1 MSDIDRLI
9 NETLDHEDAE
19 LRRALGEDPGFI
31 ASAFGMMRG
40 PGAWP
45 RQIMFAAQSVM
56 FFVSVWFA
64 WEFFQADTVLDALRW
79 GLPGAV
85 LMLAALVV
93 KTSMAA
99 FLTEH
104 RLLMEIRRLELRI
117 ERMRSSDQA

>member
-9 NETLDHEDAE
+9 EETLDHEDAE
-19 LRRALGEDPGFI
+19 LRRALGEEPGFI

-40 PGAWP
+40 PGAWA
-45 RQIMFAAQSVM
+45 RQVMFVAQGVM

-79 GLPGAV
+79 GLPAVV

-104 RLLMEIRRLELRI
+104 RLVMEIRRLELRI
-117 ERMRSSDQA
+117 ERMRSSGQA

>member
-9 NETLDHEDAE
+9 EETLDHEDAA
-19 LRRALGEDPGFI
+19 LRRALGEEPGFI

-45 RQIMFAAQSVM
+45 RQVMFAAQTVM

-64 WEFFQADTVLDALRW
+64 WEFFQAETVLEALRW
-79 GLPGAV
+79 GLPSAV
-85 LMLAALVV
+85 LMLGALVV

-117 ERMRSSDQA
+117 ERMRSSGQV

>member
-9 NETLDHEDAE
+9 EETLDHEDAA
-19 LRRALGEDPGFI
+19 LRRALGEEPGFI
-31 ASAFGMMRG
+31 TSAFGMMRG

-45 RQIMFAAQSVM
+45 RQVMFAAQTVM
-56 FFVSVWFA
+56 FFLSVWFA
-64 WEFFQADTVLDALRW
+64 WEFFQAETVLEALRW

-85 LMLAALVV
+85 LMLGALVV

-117 ERMRSSDQA
+117 ERMRSSGQA

>member
-9 NETLDHEDAE
+9 EETLDHEDAA

-31 ASAFGMMRG
+31 ASAFGMLRG

-45 RQIMFAAQSVM
+45 RQVMFAAQTVM
-56 FFVSVWFA
+56 FVVSVWFA
-64 WEFFQADTVLDALRW
+64 WEFFQAETVLDALRW

-85 LMLAALVV
+85 LMLGALVV

-99 FLTEH
+99 FITEH
-104 RLLMEIRRLELRI
+104 RLLMEIRRLELRV
-117 ERMRSSDQA
+117 ERMRSSAQV

>member
-9 NETLDHEDAE
+9 EETLDHEDAD
-19 LRRALGEDPGFI
+19 LRRALGEEPGFI
-31 ASAFGMMRG
+31 ASAFGMLRG

-45 RQIMFAAQSVM
+45 RQAMFAAQTVM

-64 WEFFQADTVLDALRW
+64 WAFFQAETVLEALRW
-79 GLPGAV
+79 GLPSAV
-85 LMLAALVV
+85 LMLGALVV

-117 ERMRSSDQA
+117 ERLRASGQA

>member
-19 LRRALGEDPGFI
+19 LRRALGEEPGFI

-40 PGAWP
+40 PGAWA
-45 RQIMFAAQSVM
+45 RRYMFVAQGVM

-79 GLPGAV
+79 GLPAVV

-99 FLTEH
+99 FITEH
-104 RLLMEIRRLELRI
+104 RLLTEIRRLELRI
-117 ERMRSSDQA
+117 ERMRSSAQA

>member
-19 LRRALGEDPGFI
+19 LRRALGDEPGFI
-31 ASAFGMMRG
+31 ASAFGMLRG
-40 PGAWP
+40 PGAWA
-45 RQIMFAAQSVM
+45 RQVMFVAQGVM

-79 GLPGAV
+79 GLPAAV

-99 FLTEH
+99 FMAEH

-117 ERMRSSDQA
+117 ERMRSSGQA

>member
-9 NETLDHEDAE
+9 EETLDHEDAE
-19 LRRALGEDPGFI
+19 LRRALGEEPGFI
-31 ASAFGMMRG
+31 ASAFGMLRG

-45 RQIMFAAQSVM
+45 RQYMFAAQGVM

-64 WEFFQADTVLDALRW
+64 WAFFQAETVLEALRW
-79 GLPGAV
+79 GLPSAV
-85 LMLAALVV
+85 LMLGALVV

-104 RLLMEIRRLELRI
+104 RLVMEIRRLELRI
-117 ERMRSSDQA
+117 ERMRSSGQA

>member
-64 WEFFQADTVLDALRW
+64 WEFFQAESVLEALRW
-79 GLPGAV
+79 GLPSAV
-85 LMLAALVV
+85 LMLGALVV

>member
-9 NETLDHEDAE
+9 EETLDHEDAE
-19 LRRALGEDPGFI
+19 LRRALGEEPGFI
-31 ASAFGMMRG
+31 ASAFGTLRG

-45 RQIMFAAQSVM
+45 RQVMFAAQTVM

-64 WEFFQADTVLDALRW
+64 WEFFQAETVLEALRW
-79 GLPGAV
+79 GLPSAV
-85 LMLAALVV
+85 LMLGALVV

-104 RLLMEIRRLELRI
+104 RLLMEIRRLELRV
-117 ERMRSSDQA
+117 ERMRSSGQA

>member
-1 MSDIDRLI
+1 MSDINRLI
-9 NETLDHEDAE
+9 EETLDHEDAA

-31 ASAFGMMRG
+31 ASAFGMLRG

-45 RQIMFAAQSVM
+45 RQVMFAAQTVM
-56 FFVSVWFA
+56 FVVSVWFA
-64 WEFFQADTVLDALRW
+64 WEFFQAETVLDALRW

-85 LMLAALVV
+85 LMLGALVV

-99 FLTEH
+99 FMTES

-117 ERMRSSDQA
+117 ERMRSSDQV